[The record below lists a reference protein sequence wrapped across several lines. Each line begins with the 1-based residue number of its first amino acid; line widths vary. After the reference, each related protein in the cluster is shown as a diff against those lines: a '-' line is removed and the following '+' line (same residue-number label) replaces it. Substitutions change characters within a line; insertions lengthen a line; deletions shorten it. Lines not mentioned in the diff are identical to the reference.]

1 MSAVT
6 TASAAYRLV
15 VAAGPA
21 VPAEVVGDAVARTV
35 RDGTPVA
42 VVIPAVLPA
51 TLPLWAAPQ
60 RFLERVSRQQ
70 RAARERMASLE
81 LTGTVEV
88 VPCRSVTAAIASLC
102 SERPPAEIVV
112 AGPASWRLRR
122 ALRAIGSG

>member
-1 MSAVT
+1 MST
-6 TASAAYRLV
+6 LTSAAAPYRLV

-51 TLPLWAAPQ
+51 SLPLWAAPQ
-60 RFLERVSRQQ
+60 RLLDRVSRQR
-70 RAARERMASLE
+70 RAARERME
-81 LTGTVEV
+81 LLGLPGTVDV

-112 AGPASWRLRR
+112 AGAASWRLRR
-122 ALRAIGSG
+122 TLRAIGSG